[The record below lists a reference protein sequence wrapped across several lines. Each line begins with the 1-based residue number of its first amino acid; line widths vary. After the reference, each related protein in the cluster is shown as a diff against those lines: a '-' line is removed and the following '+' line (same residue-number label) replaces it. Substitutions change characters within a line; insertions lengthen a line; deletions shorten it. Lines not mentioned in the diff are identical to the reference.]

1 MGMAL
6 KKHLNKSEFQKIPLI
21 IEEHCSREWFPLI
34 EHYKKNLTYSKGEY
48 IFKEGE
54 SVKGI
59 KFIDTGRAKVVS
71 NFDKNSEKIVRL
83 AGDGTFLGHR
93 GFGTEKTYPV
103 SAIALSDTNIIFL
116 PSEIFLTLLKT
127 NNQLSFYLL
136 NFFADEL
143 RNSELE
149 AKNYVRY
156 TAKQRIVAA
165 ILNSVN
171 AFGYDINE
179 KNKLAFTLS
188 RQEFANLAST
198 TYETVIR
205 CFSEL
210 DKQKIIRL
218 EGKEIRIINQ
228 AKLNKVI
235 AE

>member
-1 MGMAL
+1 M
-6 KKHLNKSEFQKIPLI
+6 NTTSEIPYLI
-21 IEEHCSREWFPLI
+21 KEFCSKEWFPLV
-34 EHYKKNLTYSKGEY
+34 EHYKKNLFFEKGEY

-54 SVKGI
+54 VVKGI
-59 KFIDTGRAKVVS
+59 KFIDKGRIKVVS
-71 NFDKNSEKIVRL
+71 KYDKSNEKIVRL
-83 AGDGTFLGHR
+83 AGNETFLGHR
-93 GFGTEKTYPV
+93 GFGSDKTYPV
-103 SAIALSDTNIIFL
+103 SAIALTETSITFL
-116 PSEIFLTLLKT
+116 PDDIFYTLLKT
-127 NNQLSFYLL
+127 NHQLSFYLL

-179 KNKLAFTLS
+179 KNKLAYTLS
-188 RQEFANLAST
+188 RQDFANLAST

-218 EGKEIRIINQ
+218 EGKEIRILNR
-228 AKLNKVI
+228 AKLSRLLL
-235 AE
+235 E